1 MPKKILEFKEKTIL
15 INNLDELSKYIEK
28 LKQKY
33 SRVDN
38 SINEIFLNGYLAC
51 LSDILKI
58 IKK

>member
-1 MPKKILEFKEKTIL
+1 MKKPILEFKEDRFFISNVAEL
-15 INNLDELSKYIEK
+15 IKYIEK

-38 SINEIFLNGYLAC
+38 SINTIYLNGYLAC